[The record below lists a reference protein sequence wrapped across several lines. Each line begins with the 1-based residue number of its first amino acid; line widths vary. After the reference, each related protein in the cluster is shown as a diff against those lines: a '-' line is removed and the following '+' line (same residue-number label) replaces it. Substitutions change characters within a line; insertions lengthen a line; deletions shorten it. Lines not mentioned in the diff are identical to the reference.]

1 MNRRIAVVGDSLS
14 SGGTIQPYSGPPFL
28 VHGHQAALIGGSAFC
43 DACKSTG
50 AIAKAGGPYRL
61 KFQGEVA
68 LDQDIV
74 LCGCSTPPHIMAT
87 LAGEA
92 WCSDGITGL
101 GEVVS
106 SRTATGGVASI
117 KKGAYD
123 ERVKATEHAT
133 EGMPYYIET
142 SDGRVQY
149 GRLDTSGQLPR
160 IYTGDNPDEYTVY
173 WGDDAL
179 GKQYGE

>member
-1 MNRRIAVVGDSLS
+1 
-14 SGGTIQPYSGPPFL
+14 
-28 VHGHQAALIGGSAFC
+28 
-43 DACKSTG
+43 
-50 AIAKAGGPYRL
+50 
-61 KFQGEVA
+61 
-68 LDQDIV
+68 
-74 LCGCSTPPHIMAT
+74 MAS

-92 WCSDGITGL
+92 WCNDGLKGL

-106 SRTATGGVASI
+106 SRTATGGVASV

-142 SDGRVQY
+142 SDGRVNY
-149 GRLDTSGQLPR
+149 GRLDASGRLPR
-160 IYTGDNPDEYTVY
+160 IHTGDNFDDYTIY

-179 GKQYGE
+179 AKQHGE

>member
-28 VHGHQAALIGGSAFC
+28 VHGYQAALIGGSAFC
-43 DACKSTG
+43 DACKNTG
-50 AIAKAGGPYRL
+50 IIAKAGGPYRL
-61 KFQGEVA
+61 KFRGEVA

-74 LCGCSTPPHIMAT
+74 LCGCSMPPRIMAS

-92 WCSDGITGL
+92 WCSDGLKGF

-106 SRTATGGVASI
+106 SRTATGGVASV

-123 ERVKATEHAT
+123 ERVRAAEHAT

-142 SDGRVQY
+142 SDGRVHY
-149 GRLDTSGQLPR
+149 GRLDASGRLPR
-160 IYTGDNPDEYTVY
+160 IHTGDNSDDYTIY

-179 GKQYGE
+179 VKQHGE